1 MAKKPLNLIF
11 VGRSGCGKGTQIG
24 LLKKIF
30 PNTIVVSTGD
40 EMRNLALQNTD
51 AGKRVKAI
59 LDTGGLPFDQLA
71 TTLWMYKIAYTLKE
85 DQGLVCDG
93 FPRRTNE
100 AQNLLEFLI
109 WLERADD
116 TKAIILNISRKEAF
130 DRLIKRGRERDN
142 ESDIN
147 NRLDWYEERVVPTID
162 FLKEKGVAIEING
175 EQSIEAIHEDIKK
188 ALKI

>member
-30 PNTIVVSTGD
+30 PNMIVISTGN
-40 EMRNLALQNTD
+40 EMRDLALQNTD

-59 LDTGGLPFDQLA
+59 LDTGGLPFYQMA
-71 TTLWMYKIAYTLKE
+71 TTLWMHKIAYTLKE
-85 DQGLVCDG
+85 DQGLACDG
-93 FPRRTNE
+93 FPRRTDE
-100 AQNLLEFLI
+100 AQNLFEFLT

-162 FLKEKGVAIEING
+162 FLKKKCMAIEING